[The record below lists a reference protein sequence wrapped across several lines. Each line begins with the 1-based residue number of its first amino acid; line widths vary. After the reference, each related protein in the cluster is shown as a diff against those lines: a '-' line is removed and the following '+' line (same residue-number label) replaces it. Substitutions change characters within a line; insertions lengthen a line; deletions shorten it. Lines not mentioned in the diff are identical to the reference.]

1 MFKILFLLLVGLI
14 VSQEQDHPKIP
25 QKDKLSIDLNRI
37 DEYMQFVNYI
47 DNMELTEEEGKSKI
61 RDEQLLFEFNH
72 ANHSQK
78 NFIDFWMNCSTIK

>member
-37 DEYMQFVNYI
+37 DECMQFVNYLI
-47 DNMELTEEEGKSKI
+47 IWN
-61 RDEQLLFEFNH
+61 
-72 ANHSQK
+72 
-78 NFIDFWMNCSTIK
+78 